1 MYTRTVSFPL
11 TFPLFYSDVT
21 HILPMISKIAPLLS
35 QYFFHV
41 DLLTLH
47 YRIRSTIRTA
57 VLRVLLAWVYRGSWM
72 HFKTLQIKTP
82 PSWAVVKI

>member
-1 MYTRTVSFPL
+1 
-11 TFPLFYSDVT
+11 
-21 HILPMISKIAPLLS
+21 MISKIAHLLS
-35 QYFFHV
+35 QYFFHA

-47 YRIRSTIRTA
+47 YRIRSTVRTA

-72 HFKTLQIKTP
+72 HFKALQIETP